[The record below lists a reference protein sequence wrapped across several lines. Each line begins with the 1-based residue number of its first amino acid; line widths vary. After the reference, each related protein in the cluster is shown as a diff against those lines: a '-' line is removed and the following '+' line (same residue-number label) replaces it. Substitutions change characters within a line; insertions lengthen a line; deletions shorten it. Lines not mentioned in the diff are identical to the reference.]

1 MGTLLAALIGILAIF
16 GVLIVLGLHSLR
28 APANL
33 GRKIATRP
41 MWIGR
46 LALRYFNHPPQVWSA
61 P

>member
-1 MGTLLAALIGILAIF
+1 MGALLAALIGILAIF
-16 GVLIVLGLHSLR
+16 GVLIVLGLHSLG
-28 APANL
+28 APSNL
-33 GRKIATRP
+33 GHTIATRP

>member
-1 MGTLLAALIGILAIF
+1 MGALLAALIGILAIF
-16 GVLIVLGLHSLR
+16 GVLIVLVLRSLS

-33 GRKIATRP
+33 GRRIATRP